1 MKKVSV
7 IYWSNLGNVSILAD
21 SVAKG
26 AKDAGAEVVIKHVSE
41 ATKEDV
47 LNADGVAFG
56 SPSLDGNK
64 IEQKEL
70 APFIKDVRDFNVG
83 DIPVVL
89 FGSYGWDEGK
99 FMEDWKAQM
108 EEDKFKV
115 IGSLA
120 VKETPSD
127 EELNLAAELGAKLVK

>member
-1 MKKVSV
+1 MKKVSI

-21 SVAKG
+21 SIAKG
-26 AKDAGAEVVIKHVSE
+26 ATEAGAEVVIKHVSD

-47 LNADGVAFG
+47 LNADAVAFG

-70 APFIKDVRDFNVG
+70 SPFIKDVRDFNVG
-83 DIPVVL
+83 NIPMVL

-99 FMEDWKAQM
+99 FMEDWKIQM
-108 EEDKFKV
+108 EADKFQV
-115 IGSLA
+115 IGTLA
-120 VKETPSD
+120 VKESPSD
-127 EELNLAAELGAKLVK
+127 GELAKAEELGAKLVE

>member
-1 MKKVSV
+1 MKKISV

-26 AKDAGAEVVIKHVSE
+26 AKDSGAEVVIKHVSE

-99 FMEDWKAQM
+99 FMEDWKVQM
-108 EEDKFKV
+108 EADKFNV
-115 IGSLA
+115 VGSLA

-127 EELNLAAELGAKLVK
+127 EELNLAVELGAKLVK

>member
-1 MKKVSV
+1 MKKISV
-7 IYWSNLGNVSILAD
+7 IYWSNLGNVAVLAD
-21 SVAKG
+21 NIAKG
-26 AKDAGAEVVIKHVSE
+26 AEEAGAEVVIKHVSD
-41 ATKEDV
+41 AVKEDV

-56 SPSLDGNK
+56 SPSLDGNR

-99 FMEDWKAQM
+99 FMEDWKVQM
-108 EEDKFKV
+108 EADKFKV
-115 IGSLA
+115 IGTLA
-120 VKETPSD
+120 VNESPS
-127 EELNLAAELGAKLVK
+127 EEQLSIAKELGVKLVK